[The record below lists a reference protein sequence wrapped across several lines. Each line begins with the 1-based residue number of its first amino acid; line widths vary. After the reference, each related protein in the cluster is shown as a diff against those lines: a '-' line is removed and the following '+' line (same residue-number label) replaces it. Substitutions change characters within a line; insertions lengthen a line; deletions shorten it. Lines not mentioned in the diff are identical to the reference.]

1 MKRLAFALAILAV
14 PASAETVRIATSTV
28 TLQPSDEP
36 GAVAEIIFVNKP
48 SNGPF
53 NNGNYYLSMDGIDV
67 TVEFEWNAMGGSDA
81 LHITVPDGL
90 VVIPPF
96 LAVPEGSTGRALI
109 YSGEMPLG

>member
-1 MKRLAFALAILAV
+1 MTRASYIAFMIF
-14 PASAETVRIATSTV
+14 ASSAAHAETVRIATSTV

-67 TVEFEWNAMGGSDA
+67 TVEFE
-81 LHITVPDGL
+81 
-90 VVIPPF
+90 
-96 LAVPEGSTGRALI
+96 
-109 YSGEMPLG
+109 